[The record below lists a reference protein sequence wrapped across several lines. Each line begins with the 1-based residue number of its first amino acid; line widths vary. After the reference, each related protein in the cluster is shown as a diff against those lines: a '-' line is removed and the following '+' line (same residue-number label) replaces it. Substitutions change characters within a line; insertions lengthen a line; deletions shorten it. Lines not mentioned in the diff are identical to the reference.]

1 MLPDTAADST
11 CLMNGVLAGLLRFM
25 HRGQKYPETGVATKG
40 VHFLRQGLAARM
52 LTRQWV
58 HVCTGVL
65 SVVRSN
71 VAQEKPYTGL
81 TEIKTG
87 EVGI

>member
-1 MLPDTAADST
+1 MVSWLV
-11 CLMNGVLAGLLRFM
+11 CLGSCIGVRSIPKQVLQQKVFIS
-25 HRGQKYPETGVATKG
+25 RGKALQ
-40 VHFLRQGLAARM
+40 LCM
-52 LTRQWV
+52 LTRRWV

-87 EVGI
+87 EVGT